1 MKLDVLVF
9 AAHPDDAEI
18 GMGGTIA
25 KLTGSG
31 LNVGIID
38 LSQGELSTRGN
49 VETRK
54 NEASK
59 AAEILKLSVRG
70 NLNLPDG
77 QLNPA
82 SENIKAVVTQ
92 IRKYKPG
99 IIFSLYKND
108 RHPDHI
114 GVSKIVKDAWFLSG
128 VQKYETKEN
137 GKLQPPFRPGK
148 IFYYMLAYRF
158 EPTFIVDISNT
169 FETKMKSIKAYKTQV
184 YDPESGEPN
193 TFISDPKF
201 IKYLEARSRFYGFQ
215 IKKDYGEPFYSEE
228 SIELDLV
235 GMLKKGK

>member
-31 LNVGIID
+31 LKVGVID

-54 NEASK
+54 KEASK

-82 SENIKAVVTQ
+82 QENIKAVVTQ

-158 EPTFIVDISNT
+158 EPTFIVDMSNT

-184 YDPESGEPN
+184 FDPESGEPN

-228 SIELDLV
+228 SIELELV
-235 GMLKKGK
+235 GMLKKR